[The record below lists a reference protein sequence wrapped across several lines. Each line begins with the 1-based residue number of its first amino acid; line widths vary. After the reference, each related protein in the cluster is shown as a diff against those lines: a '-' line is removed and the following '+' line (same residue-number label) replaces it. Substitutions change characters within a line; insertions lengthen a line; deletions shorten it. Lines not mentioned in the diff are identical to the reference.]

1 MVIGIDSIQM
11 IMKRFLAYFVLPLM
25 LLAMLAGYAIG
36 VDENVQEPLNSYTAV
51 CCPDCEEMFQ
61 NPVHAIAYAENGTF
75 TQLVTGT
82 NYSPRSS
89 FPTLTITRNIP
100 SPSFEGHHLH
110 AFKHPVIGR
119 ILPVHARLY
128 VLRV

>member
-1 MVIGIDSIQM
+1 MVIGIDSIH
-11 IMKRFLAYFVLPLM
+11 IVMKRFLAYFVLPLM
-25 LLAMLAGYAIG
+25 LLAVSAGYAVG
-36 VDENVQEPLNSYTAV
+36 VFENVQEPLNNHTAV

-100 SPSFEGHHLH
+100 SPSFEGHRAHT
-110 AFKHPVIGR
+110 FRHPVIGR
-119 ILPVHARLY
+119 ISPVHARLY

>member
-1 MVIGIDSIQM
+1 
-11 IMKRFLAYFVLPLM
+11 MKRFLACLFF
-25 LLAMLAGYAIG
+25 LLAVLAVSAGYSSG
-36 VDENVQEPLNSYTAV
+36 VDKSTQETTNHYTTVGFADCGDLSENTSHSV
-51 CCPDCEEMFQ
+51 
-61 NPVHAIAYAENGTF
+61 AYAENGTF

-100 SPSFEGHHLH
+100 SPSYEGHDANIRRHI
-110 AFKHPVIGR
+110 VIGR
-119 ILPVHARLY
+119 ISPVHARLY